1 MRVKIWKKIEIS
13 AIFSYLFLHIQVL
26 LVEILLLLLIIITI
40 IFVIIIIIICFRAHS
55 KTAYAPKGG
64 QGWQEVL

>member
-13 AIFSYLFLHIQVL
+13 AIFSYLFLYIQVL
-26 LVEILLLLLIIITI
+26 LVEILIIIIIITI